1 MPFVLRARRGGSSQ
15 RVGTRDRVLWKL
27 GRRFY
32 IKCSKMALENQSSTD
47 KKEWSDLS
55 QDPTDPLTR
64 NNNNNNNDNCD
75 YAKDYETPS
84 TIILPKAT
92 TSTTSNFSTILP
104 SENSSC
110 STDTEDAFFI
120 EHDQIPTNGLGYNKD
135 QSKLLETSN
144 ECIKNNNSNDK
155 YNSYNKL
162 IVSKQTPFDIENV
175 LDSECSQ
182 NSTPVLSVDE
192 VAIPESN
199 APISNENAVEN
210 LNPNAQMQ
218 RDSRIELIL
227 PPKKRPRDP
236 SMFTDNTVKKQ
247 KVSNLGQEGRK
258 RINQNLKGKYINP
271 PCKCVYKCY
280 SKIDY
285 NERLDISQKFWE
297 LEDKQKQL
305 DFLLS
310 HTDKFK
316 KNSSK
321 NRNVTNNRL
330 FTFKYKLPILSKDIE
345 VTVCKKMFLNTL
357 MINDKLVRIAWDN
370 FENGKE
376 FVQSK
381 RGRRKIHKKVIVKTM
396 VKSVRDHVNSFI
408 PVGSQY
414 LGENINKLYL
424 DGSLNISRMFRLYNE
439 WLDPNKYIRRA
450 KTEKQ
455 YRDLVKKNLDLGF
468 YISNNNQYNQTDFL
482 IQNNNSS
489 TVTEN
494 KSWNPKDL
502 CNGDERSNA
511 HTYDAPLVPCLTD
524 CKEHFCRDH
533 EQPSIEENQ
542 YDTDINLKSFNNYSE
557 YHNHSLTSG
566 DIKCNCL
573 KTVKPPLKDNYLNN
587 LEQLNSE
594 VRSVSTSPLFTS
606 TTITTEAQN
615 VANIPLPPA
624 ELQENINQTSNL
636 SLLLRRKLK
645 KSSQKHLIKRYNI
658 ILGDSIGRPCTCVHK
673 CSDKLNDNER
683 NKIYQKFRDLGD
695 KQKQFDYIIAFTEKY
710 KKKRCVS
717 RNTISHR
724 NFTFKYKLPTSKGT
738 TVNVCK
744 RMFLNTLVVS
754 DNTVKTAW
762 EKYEEDLKDVTP
774 DTKVHPKN
782 MRTVI
787 KTMVKSVRDHVNSFI
802 PVETHFLGRKSNKLY
817 LDGSLDIPRM
827 FKLYNEW
834 LDPNKY
840 ARRVKTQRK
849 YREIV
854 SKNFNLG
861 FYITKKDECDQC
873 QTFRKLSIPSDE
885 QTARHIIHTQNI
897 VTAHNKKNQDKLEA
911 SVSNGKIISAIFD
924 IEKLLPCPHGQE
936 SIFNNKRK
944 LLCFNLPILDM
955 SSKRP
960 VCYMWDECVAKNG
973 ANEVSSCFF
982 DFLNA
987 NIEKGVEEFRFWSE
1001 NDESR
1006 NHVIFYVY
1014 ITVALTS
1021 KVNIYHNFHVKDHVQ
1036 SEVTSV
1042 HSVIEKVSSTKHIFT
1057 PEEWKVLVKWA
1068 RTNCQEPYK
1077 VIDMTQNDFYDFQ
1090 SHVNDLEWH
1099 KDIEGKTVLWNE
1111 VREVFISSDDP
1122 SKIKFRYDFN
1132 QEYEIIDTRI
1142 RSESLEISR
1151 AYNKMLPLC
1160 DAKYRDLMFLCDS
1173 GNIPEK
1179 YVRFYKKLPHNSEN

>member
-1 MPFVLRARRGGSSQ
+1 M
-15 RVGTRDRVLWKL
+15 
-27 GRRFY
+27 
-32 IKCSKMALENQSSTD
+32 
-47 KKEWSDLS
+47 SDLS
-55 QDPTDPLTR
+55 QDPTDPLTS
-64 NNNNNNNDNCD
+64 NNNNNNNNNKNSIENICN
-75 YAKDYETPS
+75 YVKNYETTS

-92 TSTTSNFSTILP
+92 TNSDFSTLLP

-110 STDTEDAFFI
+110 STDTEDVFFI
-120 EHDQIPTNGLGYNKD
+120 EHDQIPTNELGYDKD
-135 QSKLLETSN
+135 QLKLLEIPN
-144 ECIKNNNSNDK
+144 ECNKNNNCNEQ
-155 YNSYNKL
+155 YNSNKNL
-162 IVSKQTPFDIENV
+162 SVSEQTPLDDGNV

-182 NSTPVLSVDE
+182 NSIPVLSVDE
-192 VAIPESN
+192 VAMPESN
-199 APISNENAVEN
+199 APISNENTVEN
-210 LNPNAQMQ
+210 HNPNAKMQ
-218 RDSRIELIL
+218 HDSRIKLIL

-247 KVSNLGQEGRK
+247 KVSNSGQEGRK
-258 RINQNLKGKYINP
+258 RRNKNVKGKYIKP

-280 SKIDY
+280 NKIDY
-285 NERLDISQKFWE
+285 NGRLDISQKFWE
-297 LEDKQKQL
+297 LENKQKQM

-310 HTDKFK
+310 HTGKFK
-316 KNSSK
+316 KNSCK
-321 NRNVTNNRL
+321 NRNVANNRL

-357 MINDKLVRIAWDN
+357 MISDKLVRIAWEN
-370 FENGKE
+370 FESGKE
-376 FVQSK
+376 FVQTK
-381 RGRRKIHKKVIVKTM
+381 KGRRKKHKKVVVKTM
-396 VKSVRDHVNSFI
+396 VKSVRDHVNSFTPI
-408 PVGSQY
+408 GSQY
-414 LGENINKLYL
+414 LGENITKLYL
-424 DGSLNISRMFRLYNE
+424 DGSLNISRMFHLYNE

-455 YRDLVKKNLDLGF
+455 YKDLVKKNLDLSF
-468 YISNNNQYNQTDFL
+468 HISNNNQYNQTDFL
-482 IQNNNSS
+482 IKNESSS

-494 KSWNPKDL
+494 INCNPKDM
-502 CNGDERSNA
+502 CDGDERSMRYYTN
-511 HTYDAPLVPCLTD
+511 DVPLVPCLTD

-533 EQPSIEENQ
+533 EQPSMEENQ
-542 YDTDINLKSFNNYSE
+542 YDTDINLTSLNNYSE

-573 KTVKPPLKDNYLNN
+573 KTVKPPLKDNHLNN
-587 LEQLNSE
+587 LKQLNSE
-594 VRSVSTSPLFTS
+594 VGSVSTSPLFTS
-606 TTITTEAQN
+606 TTLTTEAQN
-615 VANIPLPPA
+615 ITDIPLLPA
-624 ELQENINQTSNL
+624 DLQENIKQTSL
-636 SLLLRRKLK
+636 SLSLRRKLK
-645 KSSQKHLIKRYNI
+645 KSSQKHSIKRYNV
-658 ILGDSIGRPCTCVHK
+658 ILGDSIGRPCTCVFK

-683 NKIYQKFRDLGD
+683 NKIHQKFRDLGD

-717 RNTISHR
+717 RNTIKNRH
-724 NFTFKYKLPTSKGT
+724 FTFKYKLPTSKGT

-744 RMFLNTLVVS
+744 SMFLNTLVVS

-762 EKYEEDLKDVTP
+762 EKYEEDIKDVVP
-774 DTKVHPKN
+774 DAKVHPQN
-782 MRTVI
+782 MCNVI

-840 ARRVKTQRK
+840 ARRVKTERK

-854 SKNFNLG
+854 GKNFNLG
-861 FYITKKDECDQC
+861 FYVTKKDECDQC

-911 SVSNGKIISAIFD
+911 SVSNGKIISAIYD

-936 SIFNNKRK
+936 SLFNNKRK

-1014 ITVALTS
+1014 ITVAFTN

-1057 PEEWKVLVKWA
+1057 PEEWKLLVKWA

-1090 SHVNDLEWH
+1090 SHVNELEWH
-1099 KDIEGKTVLWNE
+1099 KDNVGKTVSWND

-1132 QEYEIIDTRI
+1132 QEYEIIDTGI
-1142 RSESLEISR
+1142 HSESLEISR

-1160 DAKYRDLMFLCDS
+1160 DAKYKDLMSLCDS
-1173 GNIPEK
+1173 GNIPEE
-1179 YVRFYKKLPHNSEN
+1179 YVGFYKNLPHNSEN